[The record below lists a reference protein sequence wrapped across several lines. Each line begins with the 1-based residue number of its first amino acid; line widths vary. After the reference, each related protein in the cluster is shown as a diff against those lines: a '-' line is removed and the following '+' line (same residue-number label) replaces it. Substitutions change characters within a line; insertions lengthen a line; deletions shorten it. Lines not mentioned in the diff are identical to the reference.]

1 VSAKRLPKRPPAWEE
16 RLASRIFRALSP
28 RLPRVLQP
36 DPPAG
41 LAPWKA
47 VSVPRPEG
55 NGALTATWFEAPA
68 PARGAVLLLHP
79 WVKWGKAFF
88 LRRGRIEA
96 LRAAGYHALTLDL
109 GGFGGSSPAAGFYD
123 RDVAAG
129 LACLRRQAG
138 TLPLHVWGVSSGGF
152 WAHLALT
159 RTDDV
164 AGAFFEDVSPHLIEW
179 SWRMAPRR
187 RPGYL
192 FVRCCFP
199 RSYRY
204 LDVRRQTA
212 DMRLAAAAY
221 VSGMRDPGVL
231 PAETRELAYLA
242 RGRHLVVDGAGHLGA
257 FSAASDAVLALAL
270 GTFLRA
276 EGRSGR
282 WQQLPPK
289 PSLGRTVTAAAA
301 RRRAARGR
309 R

>member
-1 VSAKRLPKRPPAWEE
+1 MPAKRLPKRPPAWEE
-16 RLASRIFRALSP
+16 RLASRIFRTLSP
-28 RLPRVLQP
+28 RLPQVVQP

-47 VSVPRPEG
+47 VTVPRLEG

-68 PARGAVLLLHP
+68 PVRGAVLLLHP

-109 GGFGGSSPAAGFYD
+109 GGFGDSSPAAGFYD

-129 LACLRRQAG
+129 LAYLRGRAG
-138 TLPLHVWGVSSGGF
+138 NLPLHVWGVSSGGF

-179 SWRMAPRR
+179 SWRMVPSR

-204 LDVRRQTA
+204 LDVRRQA
-212 DMRLAAAAY
+212 AGMRLAAAAY
-221 VSGMRDPGVL
+221 VSGRRDPGVL
-231 PAETRELAYLA
+231 PAETRELADLA
-242 RGRHLVVDGAGHLGA
+242 RGRHLVVEEAAHLGA
-257 FSAASDAVLALAL
+257 FNTASDAVLALAL

-276 EGRSGR
+276 EGRSR
-282 WQQLPPK
+282 CWQAPRPK
-289 PSLGRTVTAAAA
+289 PSLVRSMTAAAA
-301 RRRAARGR
+301 RRRAARDR